1 MGKTQKEMIL
11 EHLKKYKRIS
21 DLEAYQEYGCRR
33 CGARIWD
40 LRNEGYNIRTEN
52 TTKANR
58 YGKYTTFAT
67 YVLEDEA

>member
-1 MGKTQKEMIL
+1 MGKSQKEMIL
-11 EHLKKYKRIS
+11 EHLKKYKSIS

-33 CGARIWD
+33 LAARISEI
-40 LRNEGYNIRTEN
+40 RSENYNIRTVN

-67 YVLEDEA
+67 YVLED